1 MAKNILK
8 GFDFKTGDII
18 DRIAEEEKDRKSQ
31 VKEIKEKVDIVSLFA
46 SFGVVLKKKGSSYLG
61 LCPFHEDHNPSLS
74 VDRDKGLYNCFGCG
88 ESGDIFTL
96 VEKMR
101 GFEFKEALVFLKEY
115 LNNGHRKLNYFTG
128 ELNGLNTH
136 KKLRRAITEDLKT
149 EQVSISSLTLDR
161 ISEYYRKSLLN
172 RKEAL
177 DYLKSR
183 GFTDYTL
190 YNRFKIGFCDG
201 SLVSVVSEKQ
211 RGELKTAGILS
222 ESSKEHF
229 PGCITFPLF
238 DDTDKVVSFY
248 GRKIDNNV
256 KVKHLYLPGPHK
268 GLVNRKAAAVY
279 REEIILCESVLDA
292 LSLIQMGIENV
303 IPCYGVNGFTDEHL
317 KLLKEK
323 MVKLIVIG
331 FDSDEAGEKASI
343 KLKEKLLIEGFK
355 VKVITV
361 PVHKDWN
368 DYLLSAGSKDSI
380 DEIIKHAEVF
390 QYKEPNKGSHRYEKK
405 GSKYIFT
412 FNEVT
417 YRVLGV
423 KKMFVSSLRVNIRAE
438 KGNEKYID
446 NVELYSARSR
456 SLFSSMLSEVLSLE
470 ALHIEKH
477 LLEIV
482 EYLEAERDLLFEER
496 EEKIHELTE
505 EERHLGMGLL
515 TDVNIFDRIVGDIE
529 TLGYVGESVN
539 KQLLYLAASSRK
551 LPDPISVIIVSRSSA
566 GKSYL
571 IDTIKK
577 LIPPEDVVSVT
588 SLSDQALNY
597 LPEEGLLHKFLVM
610 GEAVHSEIIEHQLR
624 EMLSNH
630 ELSRLVTMKDV
641 KSGVMSSQIIR
652 KDVIASLV
660 MSSTD
665 NNINPEN
672 ASRSFVINTDESE
685 AQTKN
690 IHEQQRNKYTLEQ
703 YDKKE
708 NLIPLIIK
716 THHAAQRLLK
726 MRIIVNPFVH
736 LIDFPSALM
745 RSRRDNERFI
755 DLIAAVCFLRQFQ
768 KKEKVQKQNK
778 TGELIHY
785 IECDIRDYEIAYNIM
800 RNILPSTLTNFP
812 KSAIE
817 LYSGM
822 RKIIGKKAQEQGLK
836 PVEVSVTQREL
847 RELTGMSQMYVKRNM
862 RILSDYEYIIASSSA
877 RQRSRKSYRLLADEA
892 INLIDLSMI
901 PSPDE
906 IIKRMNLQNV

>member
-1 MAKNILK
+1 MKSDRLGGIKTLNVT
-8 GFDFKTGDII
+8 GFLDEFEKDDVKREVDII
-18 DRIAEEEKDRKSQ
+18 N
-31 VKEIKEKVDIVSLFA
+31 LF
-46 SFGVVLKKKGSSYLG
+46 SFFGVKLTKRGKSYMG

-88 ESGDIFTL
+88 ESGDIFDLTM
-96 VEKMR
+96 KMKEI
-101 GFEFKEALVFLKEY
+101 GFKEALIFLKEY
-115 LNNGHRKLNYFTG
+115 LNNGHGKPITG
-128 ELNGLNTH
+128 SYAAVSADSKKTKEGLMPA
-136 KKLRRAITEDLKT
+136 KKALSQL
-149 EQVSISSLTLDR
+149 SLDM
-161 ISEYYRKSLLN
+161 ISEYYRKNLLN

-201 SLVSVVSEKQ
+201 SLVSLVSEKQ
-211 RGELKTAGILS
+211 REELKAAGILS

-229 PGCITFPLF
+229 SGCITFPLF
-238 DDTDKVVSFY
+238 DDTGKVVSFY
-248 GRKIDNNV
+248 GRRVDNNR
-256 KVKHLYLPGPHK
+256 VKHLYSTGPHL
-268 GLVNRKAAAVY
+268 GIVNRKAASVY

-317 KLLKEK
+317 KLLKDK
-323 MVKLIVIG
+323 MVRLIVIG
-331 FDSDEAGEKASI
+331 FDSDEAGEKAST

-390 QYKEPNKGSHRYEKK
+390 QYKEPAKEPHRYEKK

-423 KKMFVSSLRVNIRAE
+423 KKMFVSSLKVNIRAE
-438 KGNEKYID
+438 KGDEKYID

-482 EYLEAERDLLFEER
+482 EYLEAERDLMFEER

-571 IDTIKK
+571 IDTVKK
-577 LIPPEDVVSVT
+577 LIPLEDVVSVT

-597 LPEEGLLHKFLVM
+597 LPKEGLLHKFLVM

-641 KSGVMSSQIIR
+641 KSGVMSSRIIR
-652 KDVIASLV
+652 KDVIVSLV

-672 ASRSFVINTDESE
+672 ASRSFIINTDESE
-685 AQTKN
+685 TQTKN
-690 IHEQQRNKYTLEQ
+690 IHAQQRNKYTLEQ

-736 LIDFPSALM
+736 FIDFPSSLM

-768 KKEKVQKQNK
+768 KEEKVQKQNK
-778 TGELIHY
+778 TGESIHY

-817 LYSGM
+817 LYSRM
-822 RKIIGKKAQEQGLK
+822 RKIIRKKANEQGLK
-836 PVEVSVTQREL
+836 AVEVSVTQREL

-901 PSPDE
+901 PAPDE